1 MSGVIAQ
8 WRQWRH
14 PAAAVGTTCHAPTL
28 VLELNRMK
36 WGGAGGAERVARVDG
51 VGKEERN
58 SSAVVSVV
66 ITLFL
71 FGGSFYWLVSHS
83 PTFHQRLSHW
93 RSGRKLR
100 LTLHYVTHTHTY
112 THTHTHMHTHMQGQ
126 RNGMEALMLLLLF
139 VGRCRVC

>member
-1 MSGVIAQ
+1 
-8 WRQWRH
+8 
-14 PAAAVGTTCHAPTL
+14 
-28 VLELNRMK
+28 MK

-100 LTLHYVTHTHTY
+100 LTLHYVTHTHT
-112 THTHTHMHTHMQGQ
+112 HTHTHIDVH
-126 RNGMEALMLLLLF
+126 F
-139 VGRCRVC
+139 Y